1 MEYLICRG
9 GLRYII
15 FIHIFTL
22 HTFSLFIII
31 IINVVVL
38 AVVVFLFY
46 HYYLVITIHHFC
58 SGVSK
63 QKYFS
68 HDFTHPSCCCRILSE
83 PNTVMKLKGLFLLF
97 YRIYNKYSGT
107 FCQGD

>member
-63 QKYFS
+63 QKYF
-68 HDFTHPSCCCRILSE
+68 
-83 PNTVMKLKGLFLLF
+83 
-97 YRIYNKYSGT
+97 
-107 FCQGD
+107 